1 MATKSDAALR
11 QELLK
16 VLLFAALALFL
27 IPALTYGFVRYANHD
42 RDTAFLRMVEDKA
55 HAENSASSEDKQAFI
70 NFYRKR
76 PPSSICSNREPEAQ
90 EYRADVCEPYGEVW
104 QFNAMRRTALWT
116 MAGGVVLLVV
126 IGALGGL
133 AFVNRK
139 WQHASFVIG
148 WRLMTLASAAEVVLQ
163 GVMGVW
169 LSFWLTA
176 FFWQRYYVK
185 LIVIVGLLVLGGVA
199 LLLIKIFERVQRN
212 NQVDGECVTEAD
224 APLLWRRIR
233 HMAKRLKTAPPD
245 HIVAGIDTNFFV
257 TEAPL
262 TVAGKELKGRSLFV
276 SIPLLR
282 VLSVPEADAVLGHEL
297 AHFRG
302 GDTRAS
308 AQLGPKL
315 QQYDHYVQSMQQGGF
330 TVVVYHFMHFY
341 RLVFQISLSRN
352 SREREFKADRAAAK
366 LVSAQAIS
374 QSLVKIAAY
383 DHYRNNTERALFEHN
398 HKLDTTL
405 GIAAAVAQGLR
416 PYASS
421 IDFVDDMR
429 TAHIPHPFDSHPPL
443 AQRMRQVGHPV
454 DPDDYGA
461 IVREVPSTT
470 WADEIATADAI
481 EQRMWAEYEQRFAQ
495 NHEQALAY
503 RYEPANDQER
513 ELVLQYFP
521 PVAFKL
527 KDGAVVE
534 VNYSGIAPAGDEPFV
549 EWDSVKAL
557 QYNESSFGDSLTV
570 TLHEKGVMGAKTVKV
585 KLPGLGKQKDAF
597 NATVGQYWHRHQ
609 VMRQQQ

>member
-1 MATKSDAALR
+1 MATPSEAGLR
-11 QELLK
+11 HELLK
-16 VLLFAALALFL
+16 VLLYAALALFL

-55 HAENSASSEDKQAFI
+55 YADKTASSEDKQAFI
-70 NFYRKR
+70 HFYRQR
-76 PPSSICSNREPEAQ
+76 PPSSICSNDDPQAQ

-104 QFNAMRRTALWT
+104 QFNAMRLTALWT
-116 MAGGVVLLVV
+116 LAGGVVLLVA

-133 AFVNRK
+133 AFINRK

-185 LIVIVGLLVLGGVA
+185 LIIIVGLLVLGGVA
-199 LLLIKIFERVQRN
+199 LLLLKIFERAKRN
-212 NQVDGECVTEAD
+212 NTVEGECVAEAD
-224 APLLWRRIR
+224 APRLWKRIR
-233 HMAKRLKTAPPD
+233 HMAARLKTAPPD

-262 TVAGKELKGRSLFV
+262 TVGGKQLQGRSLFV

-282 VLSVPEADAVLGHEL
+282 VLSVHEADAVLGHEL

-315 QQYDHYVQSMQQGGF
+315 QQYDHYVQGMREGGF
-330 TVVVYHFMHFY
+330 TIVVYHFMAFY
-341 RLVFQISLSRN
+341 RMVFQIALSRS

-366 LVSAQAIS
+366 LASPQAMA
-374 QSLVKIAAY
+374 QSLIKIAAY
-383 DHYRNNTERALFEHN
+383 DHYRSNTERALFEHN
-398 HKLDTTL
+398 HKLDPTL

-416 PYASS
+416 PYAAS

-454 DPDDYGA
+454 DPDDFGA
-461 IVREVPSTT
+461 IVREVPATT
-470 WADEIATADAI
+470 WADEIASADAI
-481 EQRMWAEYEQRFAQ
+481 EQRLWAAYEQQFAQ

-503 RYEPANDQER
+503 RYEPANDHER
-513 ELVLQYFP
+513 ELVLKYFP
-521 PVAFKL
+521 PIVFKL
-527 KDGAVVE
+527 KDGATVE
-534 VNYSGIAPAGDEPFV
+534 VNYSGIAPSGDQPFV

-570 TLHEKGVMGAKTVKV
+570 TLHEKGVLGSKTL
-585 KLPGLGKQKDAF
+585 KLKLAGMGKQKDAF
-597 NATVGQYWHRHQ
+597 NAVVGQYWHRHQ
-609 VMRQQQ
+609 VMRQSN